1 MILVLR
7 NALEPVVV
15 GLVGDLHHH
24 LVEAEGLDDILA
36 LLVLQVCALL
46 LVVGLTGGIGS
57 RHALSPVAGHLDLG
71 IGGQSVGHGRQVGA
85 GILRYTDG
93 GLYVHQLAVLPGHL
107 LAVLV
112 TGPHL
117 LSKLVDNPLGVALLL
132 LHGLTDRLLVRLK
145 EGLTTGLMAL
155 LTDKGFRVAG
165 VVLHDLGERYALA
178 VGIGISL
185 ALLDWDLNAGRAGLG
200 LATAT
205 DLEGA
210 EVRSGGV
217 VLDLA
222 VAGDVHAVLLVA
234 ITVVIAAREPG
245 DKSD

>member
-1 MILVLR
+1 MLR

-24 LVEAEGLDDILA
+24 LAEAEGLDDILA

-46 LVVGLTGGIGS
+46 YIVGLTVGIGS
-57 RHALSPVAGHLDLG
+57 RHALGPVAGHLDLG
-71 IGGQSVGHGRQVGA
+71 VAGQSVGHGRQVGT
-85 GILRYTDG
+85 GILRHTDG
-93 GLYVHQLAVLPGHL
+93 GLYVHQLAVLPRHL

-112 TGPHL
+112 AGPHL
-117 LSKLVDNPLGVALLL
+117 LSKLVDDPLGVTLFL

-155 LTDKGFRVAG
+155 LTNKGFSVAC
-165 VVLHDLGERYALA
+165 VVLHDLGEGHTLA
-178 VGIGISL
+178 VGIRISL
-185 ALLDWDLNAGRAGLG
+185 ALLDGDLHASRAGLG
-200 LATAT
+200 LAAAT

-210 EVRSGGV
+210 EVCGGGV

-222 VAGDVHAVLLVA
+222 VAGDVNAVLLVA